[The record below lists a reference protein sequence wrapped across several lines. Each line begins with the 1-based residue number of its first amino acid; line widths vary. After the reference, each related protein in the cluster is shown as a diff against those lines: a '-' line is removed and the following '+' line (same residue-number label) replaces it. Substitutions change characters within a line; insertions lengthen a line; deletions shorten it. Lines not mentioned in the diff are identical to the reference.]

1 MSRSTR
7 PNKRERRLYPI
18 RYVARETGLHPQTLR
33 LYERAG
39 LLRPLRSEGN
49 TRLYS
54 RRDMEQ
60 LRRILALTREHRVNL
75 AGVSLILDLEGRIE
89 QLERR
94 LRDHERSESSPTGG

>member
-1 MSRSTR
+1 M
-7 PNKRERRLYPI
+7 
-18 RYVARETGLHPQTLR
+18 ARETGLHPQTLR

-39 LLRPLRSEGN
+39 LLRPRRSQGN